1 MRNVK
6 KIFIFTYIIIF
17 CCFHCIQ
24 IVLNLRINQNI
35 VTNNYSDSYSCVV
48 KHDILADSD
57 NCIFS
62 MGSEYDKELLNIK
75 QIKIILL
82 KFIDFI
88 NVGGCVYEEKSE
100 C

>member
-1 MRNVK
+1 M
-6 KIFIFTYIIIF
+6 
-17 CCFHCIQ
+17 
-24 IVLNLRINQNI
+24 
-35 VTNNYSDSYSCVV
+35 

>member
-1 MRNVK
+1 MRKNILSQSVA
-6 KIFIFTYIIIF
+6 IFFISLLFLS
-17 CCFHCIQ
+17 
-24 IVLNLRINQNI
+24 IV
-35 VTNNYSDSYSCVV
+35 VV
-48 KHDILADSD
+48 KVSAKEKAVEESRGYTSD
-57 NCIFS
+57 F
-62 MGSEYDKELLNIK
+62 DKELLSIK